1 MFLAANPRLQA
12 VAVDT
17 PSGTEFLRIMLLDRD
32 GFLARI
38 DDVGIRSDL
47 TYGDVVRLRE
57 VGGRLHYAE
66 TVEQSDYN
74 AYVAVARPDDT
85 KVAPRLAAIQGVAV
99 RILRT
104 PDAAIVSVA
113 APPHTKDALEREL
126 RLLVTEMRLRDL
138 VHVVAR

>member
-1 MFLAANPRLQA
+1 MRQVRRASHPGRLF
-12 VAVDT
+12 
-17 PSGTEFLRIMLLDRD
+17 EFI
-32 GFLARI
+32 
-38 DDVGIRSDL
+38 
-47 TYGDVVRLRE
+47 TE
-57 VGGRLHYAE
+57 VGPH
-66 TVEQSDYN
+66 
-74 AYVAVARPDDT
+74 
-85 KVAPRLAAIQGVAV
+85 LAAIQGVAV